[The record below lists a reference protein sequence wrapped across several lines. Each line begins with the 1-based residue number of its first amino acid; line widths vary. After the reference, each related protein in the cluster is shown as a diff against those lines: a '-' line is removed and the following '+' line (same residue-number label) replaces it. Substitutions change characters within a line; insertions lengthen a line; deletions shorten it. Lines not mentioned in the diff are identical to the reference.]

1 MRRSTLLI
9 LVSVAAVAIFVALVT
24 SGSAQNPGGQ
34 TARFTESATKSK
46 RIDNLPR
53 GRSAGVGD
61 VFVFSGRL
69 LDASRHKVGAH
80 HGVCTVLAAKPF
92 RAQCS
97 DSFLFPGGQL
107 YTQGIFTSAN
117 SNRSG
122 IVGGTGAYEVAR
134 GSVNDINARGGD
146 ILEFNVFR

>member
-9 LVSVAAVAIFVALVT
+9 LVPVAAIAVFVASVT
-24 SGSAQNPGGQ
+24 AGNAQNQGGE
-34 TARFTESATKSK
+34 TARLTEGRTTTK
-46 RIDNLPR
+46 RIDNAPR

-61 VFVFSGRL
+61 VFVFSSPMSLAGRG
-69 LDASRHKVGAH
+69 RIGTH
-80 HGVCTVLAAKPF
+80 HGVCTVLASRPF

-97 DSFLFPGGQL
+97 DTFLLPAGQL
-107 YTQGIFTSAN
+107 YTQGVFTSAA

-134 GSVNDINARGGD
+134 GSVNITSARGGD
-146 ILEFNVFR
+146 ILDFNIFR